1 MPDRVLSSSTRKICM
16 SCTAFLIRY
25 NSLYLIA
32 ALLPA
37 SSFRYQTVISVG
49 KQVFIELIVYLF
61 KGISSD
67 KNALVT
73 FSGKAVLLLL
83 KKHLQRVWD

>member
-37 SSFRYQTVISVG
+37 SSFRCQTVISVG

-61 KGISSD
+61 KGR
-67 KNALVT
+67 VT
-73 FSGKAVLLLL
+73 IRPAFFIENPAFCFSETE
-83 KKHLQRVWD
+83 RI